1 MPKIQYQALTLNETK
16 LKVVK
21 VADAIIHEYQA
32 QGFDLTLRQLYY
44 QFVARGYLPN
54 SLKSYKTLQ
63 DIVNDGRLAG
73 LLDWTAIVDRTRNMV
88 NQMHWGSPE
97 RAVKRVAGMYREDVW
112 ADQPYRVEVWI
123 EKDALMGILEAVC
136 PELDVPY
143 FSCRGFSSQ
152 SEMWAAGQRMVK
164 RAEAGQQTV
173 VLHLADHDPSGIGMS
188 HDIGKRLTMFTTRH
202 LKATNVFTLRRIAL
216 TMKQVERYNPPPNPA
231 KMTDPRYK
239 KYREKYG
246 ESSWEL
252 DALDPA
258 VLVRLVRRKVAK
270 WVDAEKMAAALARQ
284 EDARNQLQTVSGKW
298 KHALAACS

>member
-1 MPKIQYQALTLNETK
+1 MPKIQYQDVALTAQK
-16 LKVVK
+16 LAVVK

-54 SLKSYKTLQ
+54 HQKSYKRLQ

-73 LLDWTAIVDRTRNMV
+73 LLDWTAIVDRTRNLV
-88 NQMHWGSPE
+88 SQTHWGSPE

-123 EKDALMGILEAVC
+123 EKDALMGILDAVC

-143 FSCRGFSSQ
+143 FSCRGFNSQ
-152 SEMWAAGQRMVK
+152 SEMWAAGRRMVT
-164 RAEAGQQTV
+164 RAEHGQQTV

-188 HDIGKRLTMFTTRH
+188 HDIAKRLTMFTTRH
-202 LKATNVFTLRRIAL
+202 LKTANVFTLRRIAL
-216 TMKQVERYNPPPNPA
+216 NMKQVERYNPPPNFA
-231 KMTDPRYK
+231 KVTDPRYK
-239 KYREKYG
+239 KYRETYG

-270 WVDAEKMAAALARQ
+270 WVDAEKMSAAVARQ
-284 EDARNQLQTVSGKW
+284 EDARSQLQTVSGQW
-298 KHALAACS
+298 KRALEACR